1 MSEIFNPE
9 HVALGVEVSTK
20 VEALKL
26 LAAEAIRLGLAED
39 EQAVLAAYDAREE
52 EGATGLIEGFSIP
65 HAKTAAITRAG
76 VLVQTFAQ
84 PVDDWETLDASKVT
98 CAISLLIPE
107 AEAGSTHIKLLSKVA
122 VMIMDED
129 FRESFRNATSAQEI
143 ADLIDIRLTAE

>member
-1 MSEIFNPE
+1 MSEIFSSE

-20 VEALKL
+20 AEALKL
-26 LAAEAIRLGLAED
+26 LAAEAIHLGLAED
-39 EQAVLAAYDAREE
+39 ERAVLAAYDAREE

-84 PVDDWETLDASKVT
+84 PIDDWETLDGSKVT

-107 AEAGSTHIKLLSKVA
+107 TEAGTTHIKLLSKVA
-122 VMIMDED
+122 VMIMDEG
-129 FRESFRNATSAQEI
+129 FRESFRSATSAREI
-143 ADLIDIRLTAE
+143 AGLIDTRLSAE